1 MLLLNYYIVCNTHTT
16 IYIYIMTLKK
26 LSSHLTSGRKSCG
39 LVDAIPVLFK
49 LLLQSLQLL
58 EAAFVDLKRF
68 TRNSNSI
75 AR

>member
-1 MLLLNYYIVCNTHTT
+1 
-16 IYIYIMTLKK
+16 MTLKK